1 VPYANPDEN
10 NHAPNENFEID
21 RFIKGIRTC
30 AAALSELRALRRVD
44 AGIGVRS
51 R

>member
-30 AAALSELRALRRVD
+30 AAALSELRALRPVASP
-44 AGIGVRS
+44 AGA
-51 R
+51 